1 LKCAQD
7 LDINE
12 SMEQLNSKVD
22 QSIERAY
29 LTKQA
34 KAVRAKEINHDLVER
49 VAKINEEKK

>member
-1 LKCAQD
+1 MKCAQD